1 MSFVYSSCLRRAG
14 EGLSQ
19 FDNRIFHMLP
29 VAAGLVFFDMRNY
42 HYDNG
47 EFNVYI
53 EWNEELNSILN
64 DRLPSGGYFIKAT
77 KKQAEQLEE
86 RTGGIPVYMKLIAHE
101 GRLYPYRTYVI
112 WNGRPFSV
120 EFNGNILIPVDY
132 KKKAETVKIQGSQ
145 NGSKGSRTDVS
156 GSQRSLFGTSQRDIL
171 FGSQGGFFGTS
182 QYGFFFGSQRE
193 FLTGSNKGF
202 FLGSQTGF
210 VVGSSRGYLTG
221 SNREF
226 WTSSNR
232 PWMYEWEYQNGS
244 QRSLFGTSQRG
255 IFFGSQSR
263 LFSTSQRG
271 NFFGS
276 QGRFFGTSQQGFLF
290 GSRNIFSYGSNRGY
304 LTGSNREFWTSS
316 NRPWM
321 YEWEYENGSQ
331 RGFLAGS
338 NRSLLTGSNRN
349 YLAGSRYTST
359 FYQAT
364 DGGADDYDIPHW
376 YYMPP
381 EWQLINRSKRPCSR
395 KGGNSTFG
403 YGLDLI

>member
-1 MSFVYSSCLRRAG
+1 MSFVYSLFLQRTG
-14 EGLSQ
+14 EELSQ
-19 FDNRIFHMLP
+19 FDNRISNMLP

-42 HYDNG
+42 RNDNG

-77 KKQAEQLEE
+77 GKQARQLEE
-86 RTGGIPVYMKLIAHE
+86 KTGGIPVYMKLIAHE
-101 GRLYPYRTYVI
+101 GRLYPYRTYVM

-132 KKKAETVKIQGSQ
+132 KKKAENVRIQGSQ
-145 NGSKGSRTDVS
+145 NGGKGKRTDVS
-156 GSQRSLFGTSQRDIL
+156 GSQMSSQRSLFGTSQSGL
-171 FGSQGGFFGTS
+171 
-182 QYGFFFGSQRE
+182 
-193 FLTGSNKGF
+193 
-202 FLGSQTGF
+202 
-210 VVGSSRGYLTG
+210 LTG

-232 PWMYEWEYQNGS
+232 PWTYEWEYENGSQRSLFGGS
-244 QRSLFGTSQRG
+244 QRSLFGTSQNG
-255 IFFGSQSR
+255 FFFGSQR
-263 LFSTSQRG
+263 E
-271 NFFGS
+271 
-276 QGRFFGTSQQGFLF
+276 FLT
-290 GSRNIFSYGSNRGY
+290 GSNRGY

-316 NRPWM
+316 NRPWS

-331 RGFLAGS
+331 RGS
-338 NRSLLTGSNRN
+338 LTGSNRG
-349 YLAGSRYTST
+349 YLTGSRYTPT

-364 DGGADDYDIPHW
+364 DGGAGDYDIPHW

>member
-156 GSQRSLFGTSQRDIL
+156 GSQMSSQRSLFGTSQSKILAGSQHGTFVGSEREFWTSSNRPWMYEWEYENGSQRSLFGTSQRGIFFGSQSRLFSTSQRDIL

-232 PWMYEWEYQNGS
+232 PWMYEWEY
-244 QRSLFGTSQRG
+244 
-255 IFFGSQSR
+255 
-263 LFSTSQRG
+263 
-271 NFFGS
+271 
-276 QGRFFGTSQQGFLF
+276 
-290 GSRNIFSYGSNRGY
+290 
-304 LTGSNREFWTSS
+304 
-316 NRPWM
+316 
-321 YEWEYENGSQ
+321 ENGSQ

-338 NRSLLTGSNRN
+338 NRSFLTGSNRN

-381 EWQLINRSKRPCSR
+381 EWQLINRSKRPCSKKRR
-395 KGGNSTFG
+395 KQHIWLWAGFNIERKHP
-403 YGLDLI
+403 LAEINI

>member
-1 MSFVYSSCLRRAG
+1 MSFVYSLFLKRAG
-14 EGLSQ
+14 EELSQ
-19 FDNRIFHMLP
+19 FDNRISNMLP

-42 HYDNG
+42 RNDNG

-77 KKQAEQLEE
+77 GKQARQLEE
-86 RTGGIPVYMKLIAHE
+86 KTGGIPVYMKLIAHE
-101 GRLYPYRTYVI
+101 GRLYPYRTYVM

-132 KKKAETVKIQGSQ
+132 KKKAENVRIQGSQ
-145 NGSKGSRTDVS
+145 NGGKGNRTDVS
-156 GSQRSLFGTSQRDIL
+156 GSQMSSQR
-171 FGSQGGFFGTS
+171 G
-182 QYGFFFGSQRE
+182 
-193 FLTGSNKGF
+193 
-202 FLGSQTGF
+202 
-210 VVGSSRGYLTG
+210 V
-221 SNREF
+221 
-226 WTSSNR
+226 
-232 PWMYEWEYQNGS
+232 
-244 QRSLFGTSQRG
+244 FGTSQRG
-255 IFFGSQSR
+255 IFFGSQR
-263 LFSTSQRG
+263 
-271 NFFGS
+271 
-276 QGRFFGTSQQGFLF
+276 GFLTDSYRGF
-290 GSRNIFSYGSNRGY
+290 FFESQNGFSFGSNRGY

-338 NRSLLTGSNRN
+338 
-349 YLAGSRYTST
+349 RYTPT

>member
-1 MSFVYSSCLRRAG
+1 MSFVYSLFLKRAG
-14 EGLSQ
+14 EELSQ
-19 FDNRIFHMLP
+19 FDNRISNMLP

-42 HYDNG
+42 RNDNG

-77 KKQAEQLEE
+77 RKQARQLEE
-86 RTGGIPVYMKLIAHE
+86 KTGGIPVYMKLIAHE
-101 GRLYPYRTYVI
+101 GRLYPYRTYVM

-132 KKKAETVKIQGSQ
+132 KKKAENVRIQGSQ
-145 NGSKGSRTDVS
+145 NGGKGNRTDVS
-156 GSQRSLFGTSQRDIL
+156 GSQMSSQRGVFGTSQRGI
-171 FGSQGGFFGTS
+171 
-182 QYGFFFGSQRE
+182 FFGSQRG
-193 FLTGSNKGF
+193 FLTGSNRGF
-202 FLGSQTGF
+202 FFESQNGFSFGSN
-210 VVGSSRGYLTG
+210 RGYLTG

-232 PWMYEWEYQNGS
+232 PWMYESEYENGS
-244 QRSLFGTSQRG
+244 QRS
-255 IFFGSQSR
+255 

-276 QGRFFGTSQQGFLF
+276 QGRFWGTSQQGFLF
-290 GSRNIFSYGSNRGY
+290 GSQREFLTGSNRGFFFGSRNGFFYGSNRGY

-338 NRSLLTGSNRN
+338 
-349 YLAGSRYTST
+349 RYTPT
-359 FYQAT
+359 FYQVT

>member
-1 MSFVYSSCLRRAG
+1 MSFVYSLFLKRAG
-14 EGLSQ
+14 EELSQ
-19 FDNRIFHMLP
+19 FDNRISNMLP

-42 HYDNG
+42 RNDNG

-77 KKQAEQLEE
+77 GKQARQLEE
-86 RTGGIPVYMKLIAHE
+86 KTGGIPVYMKLIAHE
-101 GRLYPYRTYVI
+101 GRLYPYRTYVM

-132 KKKAETVKIQGSQ
+132 KKKAENVRIQGSQ
-145 NGSKGSRTDVS
+145 NGSKGKRTDVFGS
-156 GSQRSLFGTSQRDIL
+156 QISSQRSLFGTSQNKLLAVSQQGAFVGSEREFLTGSNREFWMSSNRPWTYEWEYENGSQRSLFGGSQRSLFGTSQN
-171 FGSQGGFFGTS
+171 
-182 QYGFFFGSQRE
+182 GFFFGSQRE
-193 FLTGSNKGF
+193 FLT
-202 FLGSQTGF
+202 
-210 VVGSSRGYLTG
+210 
-221 SNREF
+221 
-226 WTSSNR
+226 
-232 PWMYEWEYQNGS
+232 
-244 QRSLFGTSQRG
+244 
-255 IFFGSQSR
+255 
-263 LFSTSQRG
+263 
-271 NFFGS
+271 
-276 QGRFFGTSQQGFLF
+276 
-290 GSRNIFSYGSNRGY
+290 GSNRGY

-331 RGFLAGS
+331 RSLFGGS
-338 NRSLLTGSNRN
+338 QRSLFSTSQRGNFFGSQSSLFGTSQQSFLFGSQRGSLTGSNRG
-349 YLAGSRYTST
+349 YLTGSRYTPT

>member
-1 MSFVYSSCLRRAG
+1 MSFVYSLFLKRVG
-14 EGLSQ
+14 EELSQ
-19 FDNRIFHMLP
+19 FDNRISNMLP

-42 HYDNG
+42 CNDNG

-53 EWNEELNSILN
+53 EWNEELNSVLN

-77 KKQAEQLEE
+77 GKQARQLEE
-86 RTGGIPVYMKLIAHE
+86 KTGGIPVYMKLIAHE
-101 GRLYPYRTYVI
+101 GRLYPYRTYVM

-132 KKKAETVKIQGSQ
+132 KKKAENVRIQGSQ
-145 NGSKGSRTDVS
+145 NGGKGKCTDVS
-156 GSQRSLFGTSQRDIL
+156 GSQMSSSQRSLFGTSQSGL
-171 FGSQGGFFGTS
+171 
-182 QYGFFFGSQRE
+182 
-193 FLTGSNKGF
+193 
-202 FLGSQTGF
+202 
-210 VVGSSRGYLTG
+210 LTG

-232 PWMYEWEYQNGS
+232 PWTYEWEYENGSQRSLFGGS
-244 QRSLFGTSQRG
+244 QRSLFGTSQNG
-255 IFFGSQSR
+255 FFFGSQR
-263 LFSTSQRG
+263 E
-271 NFFGS
+271 
-276 QGRFFGTSQQGFLF
+276 FLT
-290 GSRNIFSYGSNRGY
+290 GSNRGY

-331 RGFLAGS
+331 RSLFGGS
-338 NRSLLTGSNRN
+338 QRSLFGTSQQSFLFGSQRGFLTGSNRSFFFGSQN
-349 YLAGSRYTST
+349 GFSFGSNRGYLTGSNREFWTSSNRPWMHEWEYENGSRYTPT

>member
-1 MSFVYSSCLRRAG
+1 MSFVYSLFLKRAG
-14 EGLSQ
+14 EELSQ
-19 FDNRIFHMLP
+19 FDNRISNMLP

-42 HYDNG
+42 RNDNG

-77 KKQAEQLEE
+77 RKQARQLEE
-86 RTGGIPVYMKLIAHE
+86 KTGGIPVYMKLIAHE
-101 GRLYPYRTYVI
+101 GRLYPYRTYVM

-132 KKKAETVKIQGSQ
+132 KKKAENVRIRGSQ
-145 NGSKGSRTDVS
+145 NGGKGNRTDVS
-156 GSQRSLFGTSQRDIL
+156 GSQISSQRGVFGTSQRGI
-171 FGSQGGFFGTS
+171 
-182 QYGFFFGSQRE
+182 FFGSQRG
-193 FLTGSNKGF
+193 FLTGSNRGF
-202 FLGSQTGF
+202 FFESQNGFSFGSN
-210 VVGSSRGYLTG
+210 RGYLMG

-232 PWMYEWEYQNGS
+232 PWMYESEYENGS
-244 QRSLFGTSQRG
+244 QRSLFGGSQR
-255 IFFGSQSR
+255 S

-276 QGRFFGTSQQGFLF
+276 QGRFWGTSQQGFLF
-290 GSRNIFSYGSNRGY
+290 GSQREFLTGSNRGFFFGSRNSFSYGSNRGY
-304 LTGSNREFWTSS
+304 LTGSNRSF
-316 NRPWM
+316 
-321 YEWEYENGSQ
+321 
-331 RGFLAGS
+331 
-338 NRSLLTGSNRN
+338 LTGSNRN
-349 YLAGSRYTST
+349 YLAGSRYTPT

>member
-1 MSFVYSSCLRRAG
+1 MNFVYSLFLQRTG
-14 EGLSQ
+14 EELSQ
-19 FDNRIFHMLP
+19 FDNRISNMLP

-42 HYDNG
+42 RNDNG

-77 KKQAEQLEE
+77 RKQARQLEE
-86 RTGGIPVYMKLIAHE
+86 KTGGIPVYMKLIAHE
-101 GRLYPYRTYVI
+101 GRLYPYRTYVM
-112 WNGRPFSV
+112 WNGRPVSV
-120 EFNGNILIPVDY
+120 EFNRNILIPVDY
-132 KKKAETVKIQGSQ
+132 KKKVENVRIQGSQ
-145 NGSKGSRTDVS
+145 NGGKGNRTDVS
-156 GSQRSLFGTSQRDIL
+156 GSQMSSQRSLFGTSQSKIL
-171 FGSQGGFFGTS
+171 AGSQHGT
-182 QYGFFFGSQRE
+182 F
-193 FLTGSNKGF
+193 
-202 FLGSQTGF
+202 
-210 VVGSSRGYLTG
+210 VGSE
-221 SNREF
+221 REF

-232 PWMYEWEYQNGS
+232 PWMYEWEYENGS
-244 QRSLFGTSQRG
+244 QRSLFGGSQR
-255 IFFGSQSR
+255 S

-290 GSRNIFSYGSNRGY
+290 GSRRGFLTGSNRGFFFGSRNSFSYSSNRGY
-304 LTGSNREFWTSS
+304 LTGSNRSF
-316 NRPWM
+316 
-321 YEWEYENGSQ
+321 
-331 RGFLAGS
+331 
-338 NRSLLTGSNRN
+338 LTGSNRN
-349 YLAGSRYTST
+349 YLAGSRYTPT

>member
-1 MSFVYSSCLRRAG
+1 MSFVYSLFLQRTG
-14 EGLSQ
+14 EELSQ
-19 FDNRIFHMLP
+19 FDNRISNMLP

-42 HYDNG
+42 RNDNG

-77 KKQAEQLEE
+77 RKQARQLEE
-86 RTGGIPVYMKLIAHE
+86 KTGGIPVYMKLIAHE
-101 GRLYPYRTYVI
+101 GRLYPYRTYVM

-132 KKKAETVKIQGSQ
+132 KKKAENVRIQGSQ
-145 NGSKGSRTDVS
+145 NGGKGNCTDVS
-156 GSQRSLFGTSQRDIL
+156 GSQMSSQRGVFGTSQRGI
-171 FGSQGGFFGTS
+171 
-182 QYGFFFGSQRE
+182 FFGSQRG
-193 FLTGSNKGF
+193 FLTGSNRGF
-202 FLGSQTGF
+202 FFESQNGFSFGSN
-210 VVGSSRGYLTG
+210 RGYLTG

-232 PWMYEWEYQNGS
+232 PWMYEWEYENGS
-244 QRSLFGTSQRG
+244 QRSLFGGSQR
-255 IFFGSQSR
+255 S

-276 QGRFFGTSQQGFLF
+276 QGRFWGTSQQGFLF
-290 GSRNIFSYGSNRGY
+290 GSQREFLTGSNRGFFFGSRNGFSYGSNRGY

-338 NRSLLTGSNRN
+338 NRSFLTGSNRN
-349 YLAGSRYTST
+349 YLAGSRYTPT

-381 EWQLINRSKRPCSR
+381 EGQLINRSKRPCSR
-395 KGGNSTFG
+395 KGGNSTYG

>member
-1 MSFVYSSCLRRAG
+1 MSFVYSLFLKRAG
-14 EGLSQ
+14 EELSQ
-19 FDNRIFHMLP
+19 FDNRISNMLP
-29 VAAGLVFFDMRNY
+29 VAVGLVFFDMRNY
-42 HYDNG
+42 RNDNG

-77 KKQAEQLEE
+77 GKQARQLEE
-86 RTGGIPVYMKLIAHE
+86 KTGGIPVYMKLIAHE
-101 GRLYPYRTYVI
+101 GRLYPYRTYVM

-132 KKKAETVKIQGSQ
+132 KKKAENVRIQGSQ
-145 NGSKGSRTDVS
+145 NGGKGNRMDVS
-156 GSQRSLFGTSQRDIL
+156 GSQMSSQRSLFGTSQNKL
-171 FGSQGGFFGTS
+171 LAGSQQGAFV
-182 QYGFFFGSQRE
+182 GSERE
-193 FLTGSNKGF
+193 F
-202 FLGSQTGF
+202 
-210 VVGSSRGYLTG
+210 LTG

-232 PWMYEWEYQNGS
+232 PWTYEWEYENGSQRSLFGGS
-244 QRSLFGTSQRG
+244 QRSLFGTSQNG
-255 IFFGSQSR
+255 FFFGSQR
-263 LFSTSQRG
+263 E
-271 NFFGS
+271 
-276 QGRFFGTSQQGFLF
+276 FLT
-290 GSRNIFSYGSNRGY
+290 GSNRGY

-316 NRPWM
+316 NRPWS
-321 YEWEYENGSQ
+321 YEWEYENGSQRSLFGGSQRSLFGTSQQSFLFGSQ

-338 NRSLLTGSNRN
+338 NRSFLTGSNRN
-349 YLAGSRYTST
+349 YLAGSRYTPT

>member
-1 MSFVYSSCLRRAG
+1 MSFVYSLFLQRAG
-14 EGLSQ
+14 EELSQ
-19 FDNRIFHMLP
+19 FDNRISNMLP

-42 HYDNG
+42 RNDNG

-77 KKQAEQLEE
+77 GKQARQLEE
-86 RTGGIPVYMKLIAHE
+86 KTGGIPVYMKLIAHE
-101 GRLYPYRTYVI
+101 GRLYPYRTYVM

-132 KKKAETVKIQGSQ
+132 KKKAENVRIQGSQ
-145 NGSKGSRTDVS
+145 NGSKGNRADVS
-156 GSQRSLFGTSQRDIL
+156 GSQHGAFV
-171 FGSQGGFFGTS
+171 GSE
-182 QYGFFFGSQRE
+182 RE
-193 FLTGSNKGF
+193 F
-202 FLGSQTGF
+202 
-210 VVGSSRGYLTG
+210 LTG

-232 PWMYEWEYQNGS
+232 PWSYEWEYENGS
-244 QRSLFGTSQRG
+244 QRSLFGGSQRSLFSTSQRG
-255 IFFGSQSR
+255 IFFGSQGG
-263 LFSTSQRG
+263 FSGTSQNGFFLGSQRG
-271 NFFGS
+271 F
-276 QGRFFGTSQQGFLF
+276 
-290 GSRNIFSYGSNRGY
+290 

-331 RGFLAGS
+331 RSLFSTSQRGIFFGSQSRLFGTSQQSFLFGSQRGFLAGS
-338 NRSLLTGSNRN
+338 NRSFLTGSNRN
-349 YLAGSRYTST
+349 YLAGSQYTPT
-359 FYQAT
+359 FYQTT
-364 DGGADDYDIPHW
+364 DGGVDDYDIPHW

>member
-1 MSFVYSSCLRRAG
+1 MSFVYSLFLKRAG
-14 EGLSQ
+14 EELSQ
-19 FDNRIFHMLP
+19 FDNRISNMLP

-42 HYDNG
+42 RNDNG

-77 KKQAEQLEE
+77 RKQARQLEE
-86 RTGGIPVYMKLIAHE
+86 KTGGIPVYMKLIAHE
-101 GRLYPYRTYVI
+101 GRLYPYRTYVM

-132 KKKAETVKIQGSQ
+132 KKKAENVRIQGSQ
-145 NGSKGSRTDVS
+145 NGGKGKRMDVS
-156 GSQRSLFGTSQRDIL
+156 GSQISSQR
-171 FGSQGGFFGTS
+171 G
-182 QYGFFFGSQRE
+182 
-193 FLTGSNKGF
+193 
-202 FLGSQTGF
+202 
-210 VVGSSRGYLTG
+210 V
-221 SNREF
+221 
-226 WTSSNR
+226 
-232 PWMYEWEYQNGS
+232 
-244 QRSLFGTSQRG
+244 FGTSQRG
-255 IFFGSQSR
+255 IFFGSQR
-263 LFSTSQRG
+263 
-271 NFFGS
+271 
-276 QGRFFGTSQQGFLF
+276 GFLT
-290 GSRNIFSYGSNRGY
+290 GSNRGFFFESQNGFSFGSNRGY

-338 NRSLLTGSNRN
+338 
-349 YLAGSRYTST
+349 RYTPT

>member
-1 MSFVYSSCLRRAG
+1 MSFVYSLFLKRAG
-14 EGLSQ
+14 EELSQ
-19 FDNRIFHMLP
+19 FDNRISNMLP

-42 HYDNG
+42 RNDNG

-77 KKQAEQLEE
+77 GKQARQLEE
-86 RTGGIPVYMKLIAHE
+86 KTGGIPVYMKLIAHE
-101 GRLYPYRTYVI
+101 GRLYPYRTYVM

-145 NGSKGSRTDVS
+145 NGSKGNRMDVS
-156 GSQRSLFGTSQRDIL
+156 GSQMSSSQRSLFGTSQSGL
-171 FGSQGGFFGTS
+171 
-182 QYGFFFGSQRE
+182 
-193 FLTGSNKGF
+193 
-202 FLGSQTGF
+202 
-210 VVGSSRGYLTG
+210 LTG

-232 PWMYEWEYQNGS
+232 PWTYEWEYENGSQRSLFGGS
-244 QRSLFGTSQRG
+244 QRSLFGTSQNG
-255 IFFGSQSR
+255 FFFGSQR
-263 LFSTSQRG
+263 E
-271 NFFGS
+271 
-276 QGRFFGTSQQGFLF
+276 FLT
-290 GSRNIFSYGSNRGY
+290 GSNRGY

-316 NRPWM
+316 NRPWT

-331 RGFLAGS
+331 RSLFGGS
-338 NRSLLTGSNRN
+338 QRSLFSTSQRGNFFGSQSRLFGTSQQSFLFGSQRGFLTGSNRSFFFGSQN
-349 YLAGSRYTST
+349 GFSFGSNRGYLTGSRYTPT

>member
-1 MSFVYSSCLRRAG
+1 MSFVYSLFLQRTG
-14 EGLSQ
+14 EELSQ
-19 FDNRIFHMLP
+19 FDNRISNMLP

-42 HYDNG
+42 RNDNG

-77 KKQAEQLEE
+77 GKQARQLEE
-86 RTGGIPVYMKLIAHE
+86 KTGGIPVYMKLIAHE
-101 GRLYPYRTYVI
+101 GRLYPYRTYVM

-120 EFNGNILIPVDY
+120 EFNGNILILVDY
-132 KKKAETVKIQGSQ
+132 KKKAENVRIQGSQ
-145 NGSKGSRTDVS
+145 NGGKGNGTDVS
-156 GSQRSLFGTSQRDIL
+156 GSQMSSQRSLFGTSQSKIL
-171 FGSQGGFFGTS
+171 AGSQHGT
-182 QYGFFFGSQRE
+182 F
-193 FLTGSNKGF
+193 
-202 FLGSQTGF
+202 
-210 VVGSSRGYLTG
+210 VGSE
-221 SNREF
+221 REF

-232 PWMYEWEYQNGS
+232 PWMYEWEYENGS

-263 LFSTSQRG
+263 FFSTSQRG

-276 QGRFFGTSQQGFLF
+276 QGRFSGTSQQGFLF
-290 GSRNIFSYGSNRGY
+290 GSRRGFLTGSNRGFFFGSRNGFFYGSNRGY

-338 NRSLLTGSNRN
+338 NRSFLTGSNRN
-349 YLAGSRYTST
+349 YLAGSRYTPT

-381 EWQLINRSKRPCSR
+381 EWQLINRSKRPYSR

>member
-1 MSFVYSSCLRRAG
+1 MSFVYSLFLQRTG
-14 EGLSQ
+14 EELSQ
-19 FDNRIFHMLP
+19 FDNRISNMLP

-42 HYDNG
+42 RNDNG

-77 KKQAEQLEE
+77 GKQARQLEE
-86 RTGGIPVYMKLIAHE
+86 KTGGIPVYMKLIAHE
-101 GRLYPYRTYVI
+101 GRLYPYRTYVM

-132 KKKAETVKIQGSQ
+132 KKKAENVRIQGSQ
-145 NGSKGSRTDVS
+145 NGGKGNRTDVS
-156 GSQRSLFGTSQRDIL
+156 GSQMSSQRGVFGTSQRGI
-171 FGSQGGFFGTS
+171 
-182 QYGFFFGSQRE
+182 FFGSQ
-193 FLTGSNKGF
+193 
-202 FLGSQTGF
+202 
-210 VVGSSRGYLTG
+210 RGYLTG

-232 PWMYEWEYQNGS
+232 PWRYESEYENGS
-244 QRSLFGTSQRG
+244 QRSLFGGSQR
-255 IFFGSQSR
+255 S
-263 LFSTSQRG
+263 LFSTSQRR

-276 QGRFFGTSQQGFLF
+276 QGRFWGTSQQGFLF
-290 GSRNIFSYGSNRGY
+290 GSQREFLTGSNRGFFFGSRNGFSYGSNRGY

-331 RGFLAGS
+331 RGFLAVS
-338 NRSLLTGSNRN
+338 NRSFLTGSNRN
-349 YLAGSRYTST
+349 YLTGSRYTPT

>member
-1 MSFVYSSCLRRAG
+1 MSFVYSLFLQRTG
-14 EGLSQ
+14 EELLQ
-19 FDNRIFHMLP
+19 FDNRISNMLP

-42 HYDNG
+42 CNDNG

-77 KKQAEQLEE
+77 GKQARQLEE
-86 RTGGIPVYMKLIAHE
+86 KTGGIPVYMKLIAHE
-101 GRLYPYRTYVI
+101 GRLYPYRTYVM

-132 KKKAETVKIQGSQ
+132 KKKAENVRIQGSQ
-145 NGSKGSRTDVS
+145 NGGKGKRTDVS
-156 GSQRSLFGTSQRDIL
+156 GSQISSQRSLFGTSQSKIL
-171 FGSQGGFFGTS
+171 AGSQHGT
-182 QYGFFFGSQRE
+182 F
-193 FLTGSNKGF
+193 
-202 FLGSQTGF
+202 
-210 VVGSSRGYLTG
+210 VGSE
-221 SNREF
+221 REF

-232 PWMYEWEYQNGS
+232 PWMYESEYENGS
-244 QRSLFGTSQRG
+244 QRSLFGGSQR
-255 IFFGSQSR
+255 S

-276 QGRFFGTSQQGFLF
+276 QSRLFGTSQQSFLF
-290 GSRNIFSYGSNRGY
+290 GSQRGFLTGSNRSFFFGSQNGFSFGSNRGY

-321 YEWEYENGSQ
+321 HEWEYENGS
-331 RGFLAGS
+331 
-338 NRSLLTGSNRN
+338 
-349 YLAGSRYTST
+349 RYTPT
-359 FYQAT
+359 FYQTT
-364 DGGADDYDIPHW
+364 DDGVDDYDIPHW

>member
-1 MSFVYSSCLRRAG
+1 MSFVYSLFLKRAG
-14 EGLSQ
+14 EELSQ
-19 FDNRIFHMLP
+19 FDNRISNMLP

-42 HYDNG
+42 RNDNG

-77 KKQAEQLEE
+77 RKQARQLEE
-86 RTGGIPVYMKLIAHE
+86 KTGGIPVYMKLIAHE
-101 GRLYPYRTYVI
+101 GRLYPYRTYVM

-132 KKKAETVKIQGSQ
+132 KKKAENVRIQGSQ
-145 NGSKGSRTDVS
+145 NGGKGKRMDVS
-156 GSQRSLFGTSQRDIL
+156 GSQISSQR
-171 FGSQGGFFGTS
+171 G
-182 QYGFFFGSQRE
+182 
-193 FLTGSNKGF
+193 
-202 FLGSQTGF
+202 
-210 VVGSSRGYLTG
+210 V
-221 SNREF
+221 
-226 WTSSNR
+226 
-232 PWMYEWEYQNGS
+232 
-244 QRSLFGTSQRG
+244 FGTSQRG
-255 IFFGSQSR
+255 IFFGSQR
-263 LFSTSQRG
+263 
-271 NFFGS
+271 
-276 QGRFFGTSQQGFLF
+276 GFLT
-290 GSRNIFSYGSNRGY
+290 GSNRGFFFESQNGFSFGSNRGY

-338 NRSLLTGSNRN
+338 
-349 YLAGSRYTST
+349 RYTPT
-359 FYQAT
+359 FYQVT

>member
-1 MSFVYSSCLRRAG
+1 MSFVYSLFLKRAG
-14 EGLSQ
+14 EELSQ
-19 FDNRIFHMLP
+19 FDNRISNMLP

-42 HYDNG
+42 RNDNG

-77 KKQAEQLEE
+77 RKQARQLEE
-86 RTGGIPVYMKLIAHE
+86 KTGGIPVYMKLIAHE
-101 GRLYPYRTYVI
+101 GRLYPYRTYVM

-132 KKKAETVKIQGSQ
+132 KKKAENVRIQGSQ
-145 NGSKGSRTDVS
+145 NGGKGNRTDVS
-156 GSQRSLFGTSQRDIL
+156 GSQMSSQR
-171 FGSQGGFFGTS
+171 G
-182 QYGFFFGSQRE
+182 
-193 FLTGSNKGF
+193 
-202 FLGSQTGF
+202 
-210 VVGSSRGYLTG
+210 V
-221 SNREF
+221 
-226 WTSSNR
+226 
-232 PWMYEWEYQNGS
+232 
-244 QRSLFGTSQRG
+244 FGTSQRG
-255 IFFGSQSR
+255 IFFGSQR
-263 LFSTSQRG
+263 
-271 NFFGS
+271 
-276 QGRFFGTSQQGFLF
+276 GFLT
-290 GSRNIFSYGSNRGY
+290 GSNRGFFFESQNGFSFGSNRGY

-331 RGFLAGS
+331 RSLFGGS
-338 NRSLLTGSNRN
+338 QRSLFSTSQRGNFFGSQSRLFGTSQQSFLFGSQRGFLTGSNRSFFFGSQN
-349 YLAGSRYTST
+349 GFSFGSNRGYLTGSNREFWTSNNRPWMHEWEYENGSRYTPT

>member
-1 MSFVYSSCLRRAG
+1 MSFVYSLFLKRAG
-14 EGLSQ
+14 EELSQ
-19 FDNRIFHMLP
+19 FDNRISNMLP

-42 HYDNG
+42 RNDNG

-77 KKQAEQLEE
+77 GKQARQLEE
-86 RTGGIPVYMKLIAHE
+86 KTGGIPVYMKLIAHE
-101 GRLYPYRTYVI
+101 GRLYPYRTYVM

-132 KKKAETVKIQGSQ
+132 KKKAENVRIQGSQ
-145 NGSKGSRTDVS
+145 NGGKGKRMDVS
-156 GSQRSLFGTSQRDIL
+156 GSQISSQRGVFGTSQRGI
-171 FGSQGGFFGTS
+171 
-182 QYGFFFGSQRE
+182 FFGSQRG
-193 FLTGSNKGF
+193 FLTGSNRGF
-202 FLGSQTGF
+202 FFESQNGFSFGSN
-210 VVGSSRGYLTG
+210 RGYLTG

-232 PWMYEWEYQNGS
+232 PWMYEWEYENGS
-244 QRSLFGTSQRG
+244 QRSLFGGSQR
-255 IFFGSQSR
+255 S

-276 QGRFFGTSQQGFLF
+276 QSRLFGTSQQSFLF
-290 GSRNIFSYGSNRGY
+290 GSQRGFLTGSNRSFFFGSQNGFSFGSNRGY

-338 NRSLLTGSNRN
+338 NRSFLTGSNRN
-349 YLAGSRYTST
+349 YLAGSRYTPT

>member
-1 MSFVYSSCLRRAG
+1 MSFVYSLFLKRAG
-14 EGLSQ
+14 EELSQ
-19 FDNRIFHMLP
+19 FDNRISNMLP

-42 HYDNG
+42 SNDNG

-77 KKQAEQLEE
+77 GKQARQLEE
-86 RTGGIPVYMKLIAHE
+86 KTGGIPVYMKLIAHE
-101 GRLYPYRTYVI
+101 GRLYPYRTYVM

-132 KKKAETVKIQGSQ
+132 KKKAENVRIQGSQ
-145 NGSKGSRTDVS
+145 NGGKGNRTDVS
-156 GSQRSLFGTSQRDIL
+156 GSQMSSQRGVFGTSQRGI
-171 FGSQGGFFGTS
+171 
-182 QYGFFFGSQRE
+182 FFGSQRG
-193 FLTGSNKGF
+193 FLTDSNRGFFFESQNGFSFGSN
-202 FLGSQTGF
+202 
-210 VVGSSRGYLTG
+210 RGYLTG

-232 PWMYEWEYQNGS
+232 PWMYEWEYENGS
-244 QRSLFGTSQRG
+244 QRSLFGGSQR
-255 IFFGSQSR
+255 S

-276 QGRFFGTSQQGFLF
+276 QGRFWGTSQQGFLF
-290 GSRNIFSYGSNRGY
+290 GSQREFLTGSNRGFFFGSRNGFFYGSNRGY

-338 NRSLLTGSNRN
+338 
-349 YLAGSRYTST
+349 RYTPT

>member
-1 MSFVYSSCLRRAG
+1 MSFVYSLFLKRAG
-14 EGLSQ
+14 EELSQ
-19 FDNRIFHMLP
+19 FDNRISNMLP

-42 HYDNG
+42 RNDNG

-77 KKQAEQLEE
+77 RKQARQLEE
-86 RTGGIPVYMKLIAHE
+86 KTGGIPVYMKLIAHE
-101 GRLYPYRTYVI
+101 GRLYPYRTYVM

-132 KKKAETVKIQGSQ
+132 KKKAENVRIQGSQ
-145 NGSKGSRTDVS
+145 NGGKGNRMDVS
-156 GSQRSLFGTSQRDIL
+156 GSQMSSQRSLFGTSQNKL
-171 FGSQGGFFGTS
+171 LAGSQQGAFV
-182 QYGFFFGSQRE
+182 GSERE
-193 FLTGSNKGF
+193 F
-202 FLGSQTGF
+202 
-210 VVGSSRGYLTG
+210 LTG

-232 PWMYEWEYQNGS
+232 PWTYEWEYENGS
-244 QRSLFGTSQRG
+244 QRSLFGGSQR
-255 IFFGSQSR
+255 S

-290 GSRNIFSYGSNRGY
+290 GSRNSFSYGSNRGY

-316 NRPWM
+316 NRPWS
-321 YEWEYENGSQ
+321 YEWEYENGSQRSLFGGSQRSLFGTSQQSFLFGSQ

-338 NRSLLTGSNRN
+338 NRSFLTGSNRN
-349 YLAGSRYTST
+349 YLAGSRYTPT

-364 DGGADDYDIPHW
+364 DGGADDYNIPHW

>member
-1 MSFVYSSCLRRAG
+1 MSFVYSLFLQRTG
-14 EGLSQ
+14 EELSQ
-19 FDNRIFHMLP
+19 FDNRISNMLP

-42 HYDNG
+42 RNDNG

-77 KKQAEQLEE
+77 RKQARQLEE
-86 RTGGIPVYMKLIAHE
+86 KTGGIPVYMKVIAHE
-101 GRLYPYRTYVI
+101 GRLYPYRTYVM

-132 KKKAETVKIQGSQ
+132 KKKAENVRIQGSQ
-145 NGSKGSRTDVS
+145 NGGKGNRTDVS
-156 GSQRSLFGTSQRDIL
+156 GSQMSSQRSLFGTSQSKISA
-171 FGSQGGFFGTS
+171 GSQHGT
-182 QYGFFFGSQRE
+182 FVGSERE
-193 FLTGSNKGF
+193 F
-202 FLGSQTGF
+202 
-210 VVGSSRGYLTG
+210 LTG

-232 PWMYEWEYQNGS
+232 PWTYEWEYENGSQRSLFGGS
-244 QRSLFGTSQRG
+244 QRSLFGTSQNG
-255 IFFGSQSR
+255 FFFGSQR
-263 LFSTSQRG
+263 E
-271 NFFGS
+271 
-276 QGRFFGTSQQGFLF
+276 FLT
-290 GSRNIFSYGSNRGY
+290 GSNRGY

-316 NRPWM
+316 NRPWS
-321 YEWEYENGSQ
+321 YEWEYENGSQRSLFGGSQRSLFGTSQQSFLFGSQ

-338 NRSLLTGSNRN
+338 NRSFLTGSNRG
-349 YLAGSRYTST
+349 YLTGSRYTPT

>member
-1 MSFVYSSCLRRAG
+1 MSFVYSLFLKRAG
-14 EGLSQ
+14 EELSQ
-19 FDNRIFHMLP
+19 FDNRISNMLP

-42 HYDNG
+42 RNDNG

-77 KKQAEQLEE
+77 RKQARQLEE
-86 RTGGIPVYMKLIAHE
+86 KTGGIPVYMKLIAHE
-101 GRLYPYRTYVI
+101 GRLYPYRTYVM

-132 KKKAETVKIQGSQ
+132 KKKAENVRIQGSQ
-145 NGSKGSRTDVS
+145 NGGKGKRTDVS
-156 GSQRSLFGTSQRDIL
+156 GSQMSSQR
-171 FGSQGGFFGTS
+171 G
-182 QYGFFFGSQRE
+182 
-193 FLTGSNKGF
+193 
-202 FLGSQTGF
+202 
-210 VVGSSRGYLTG
+210 V
-221 SNREF
+221 
-226 WTSSNR
+226 
-232 PWMYEWEYQNGS
+232 
-244 QRSLFGTSQRG
+244 FGTSQRG
-255 IFFGSQSR
+255 IFF
-263 LFSTSQRG
+263 
-271 NFFGS
+271 
-276 QGRFFGTSQQGFLF
+276 
-290 GSRNIFSYGSNRGY
+290 GSNRGY

-321 YEWEYENGSQ
+321 YEWEYGNGSQ

-338 NRSLLTGSNRN
+338 NRSFLTGSNRN
-349 YLAGSRYTST
+349 YLTGSRYTPT

>member
-1 MSFVYSSCLRRAG
+1 MSFVYSLFLKRAG
-14 EGLSQ
+14 EELSQ
-19 FDNRIFHMLP
+19 FDNRISNMLP

-42 HYDNG
+42 RNDNG

-77 KKQAEQLEE
+77 RKQARQLEE
-86 RTGGIPVYMKLIAHE
+86 KTGGIPVYMKLIAHE
-101 GRLYPYRTYVI
+101 GRLYPYRTYVM

-132 KKKAETVKIQGSQ
+132 KKKAENVRIQGSQ
-145 NGSKGSRTDVS
+145 NGGKGNRTDVS
-156 GSQRSLFGTSQRDIL
+156 GSQMSSQRSLFGTSQSKIL
-171 FGSQGGFFGTS
+171 AGSQQGAFV
-182 QYGFFFGSQRE
+182 GSERE
-193 FLTGSNKGF
+193 F
-202 FLGSQTGF
+202 
-210 VVGSSRGYLTG
+210 LTG

-232 PWMYEWEYQNGS
+232 PWTYEWEYENGS
-244 QRSLFGTSQRG
+244 QRSLFGGSQR
-255 IFFGSQSR
+255 S

-290 GSRNIFSYGSNRGY
+290 GSRNSFSYGSNRGY

-316 NRPWM
+316 NRPWS
-321 YEWEYENGSQ
+321 YEWEYENGSQRSLFGGSQRSLFGTSQQSFLFGSQ

-338 NRSLLTGSNRN
+338 NRSFLTGSNRN
-349 YLAGSRYTST
+349 YLAGSRYTPT

>member
-1 MSFVYSSCLRRAG
+1 MSFVYSLFLKRAG
-14 EGLSQ
+14 EELSQ
-19 FDNRIFHMLP
+19 FDNRISNMLP

-42 HYDNG
+42 RNDNG

-77 KKQAEQLEE
+77 GKQARQLEE
-86 RTGGIPVYMKLIAHE
+86 KTGGIPVYMKLIAHE
-101 GRLYPYRTYVI
+101 GRLYPYRTYVM

-132 KKKAETVKIQGSQ
+132 KKKAENVRIQGSQ
-145 NGSKGSRTDVS
+145 NGGKGNRMDVS
-156 GSQRSLFGTSQRDIL
+156 GSQMSSQRSLFGTSQNKL
-171 FGSQGGFFGTS
+171 LAGSQQGAFV
-182 QYGFFFGSQRE
+182 GSERE
-193 FLTGSNKGF
+193 F
-202 FLGSQTGF
+202 
-210 VVGSSRGYLTG
+210 LTG

-232 PWMYEWEYQNGS
+232 PWTYEWEYENGSQRSLFGGS
-244 QRSLFGTSQRG
+244 QRSLFGTSQNG
-255 IFFGSQSR
+255 FFFGSQR
-263 LFSTSQRG
+263 E
-271 NFFGS
+271 
-276 QGRFFGTSQQGFLF
+276 FLT
-290 GSRNIFSYGSNRGY
+290 GSNRGY

-316 NRPWM
+316 NRPWS
-321 YEWEYENGSQ
+321 YEWEYENGSQRSLFGGSQRSLFGTSQQSFLFGSQ

-338 NRSLLTGSNRN
+338 NRSFLTGSNQN
-349 YLAGSRYTST
+349 YLAGSRYTPT

>member
-1 MSFVYSSCLRRAG
+1 MSFVYSLFLKRAG
-14 EGLSQ
+14 EELSQ
-19 FDNRIFHMLP
+19 FDNRISNMLP

-42 HYDNG
+42 RNDNG

-77 KKQAEQLEE
+77 RKQARQLEE
-86 RTGGIPVYMKLIAHE
+86 KTGGIPVYMKLIAHE
-101 GRLYPYRTYVI
+101 GRLYPYRTYVM

-132 KKKAETVKIQGSQ
+132 KKKAENVRIQGSQ
-145 NGSKGSRTDVS
+145 NGGKGNRTDVS
-156 GSQRSLFGTSQRDIL
+156 GSQMSSQR
-171 FGSQGGFFGTS
+171 G
-182 QYGFFFGSQRE
+182 
-193 FLTGSNKGF
+193 
-202 FLGSQTGF
+202 
-210 VVGSSRGYLTG
+210 V
-221 SNREF
+221 
-226 WTSSNR
+226 
-232 PWMYEWEYQNGS
+232 
-244 QRSLFGTSQRG
+244 FGTSQRG
-255 IFFGSQSR
+255 FLTGSNRGFFFESQNG
-263 LFSTSQRG
+263 FS
-271 NFFGS
+271 F
-276 QGRFFGTSQQGFLF
+276 
-290 GSRNIFSYGSNRGY
+290 GSNRGY

-331 RGFLAGS
+331 RSLFGGS
-338 NRSLLTGSNRN
+338 QRSLFSTSQRGNFFGSQSRLFGTSQQSFLFGSQRGFLTGSNRSFFFGSN
-349 YLAGSRYTST
+349 RGYLTGSNRPWMYEWEYENGSQRGFLAGSRYTPT

>member
-1 MSFVYSSCLRRAG
+1 MSFVYSLFLKRAG
-14 EGLSQ
+14 EELSQ
-19 FDNRIFHMLP
+19 FDNRISNMLP

-42 HYDNG
+42 RNDNG

-77 KKQAEQLEE
+77 RKQARQLEE
-86 RTGGIPVYMKLIAHE
+86 KTGGIPVYMKLIAHE
-101 GRLYPYRTYVI
+101 GRLYPYRTYVM

-132 KKKAETVKIQGSQ
+132 KKKAENVRIQGSQ
-145 NGSKGSRTDVS
+145 NGGKGNRMDVS
-156 GSQRSLFGTSQRDIL
+156 GSQMSSQRSLFGTSQNKL
-171 FGSQGGFFGTS
+171 LAGSQQGAFV
-182 QYGFFFGSQRE
+182 GSERE
-193 FLTGSNKGF
+193 FL
-202 FLGSQTGF
+202 
-210 VVGSSRGYLTG
+210 
-221 SNREF
+221 
-226 WTSSNR
+226 TSSNR
-232 PWMYEWEYQNGS
+232 PWTYEWEYENGS
-244 QRSLFGTSQRG
+244 QRSLFGGSQR
-255 IFFGSQSR
+255 S

-290 GSRNIFSYGSNRGY
+290 GSRNSFSYGSNRGY

-316 NRPWM
+316 NRPWS
-321 YEWEYENGSQ
+321 YEWEYENGSQRSLFGGSQRSLFGTSQQSFLFGSQ

-338 NRSLLTGSNRN
+338 NRSFLTGSNRN
-349 YLAGSRYTST
+349 YLAGSRYTPT

>member
-1 MSFVYSSCLRRAG
+1 MSFVYSLFLKRAG
-14 EGLSQ
+14 EELSQ
-19 FDNRIFHMLP
+19 FDNRISNMLP

-42 HYDNG
+42 RNDNG

-77 KKQAEQLEE
+77 GKQARQLEE
-86 RTGGIPVYMKLIAHE
+86 KTGGIPVYMKLIAHE
-101 GRLYPYRTYVI
+101 GRLYPYRTYVM

-132 KKKAETVKIQGSQ
+132 KKKAENVRIQGSQ
-145 NGSKGSRTDVS
+145 NGGKGKRTDVS
-156 GSQRSLFGTSQRDIL
+156 GSQMSSQR
-171 FGSQGGFFGTS
+171 G
-182 QYGFFFGSQRE
+182 
-193 FLTGSNKGF
+193 
-202 FLGSQTGF
+202 
-210 VVGSSRGYLTG
+210 V
-221 SNREF
+221 
-226 WTSSNR
+226 
-232 PWMYEWEYQNGS
+232 
-244 QRSLFGTSQRG
+244 FGTSQRG
-255 IFFGSQSR
+255 FLTGSNRGFF
-263 LFSTSQRG
+263 
-271 NFFGS
+271 
-276 QGRFFGTSQQGFLF
+276 F
-290 GSRNIFSYGSNRGY
+290 GSRNGFFYGSNRGY

-331 RGFLAGS
+331 CGFLAD
-338 NRSLLTGSNRN
+338 
-349 YLAGSRYTST
+349 SRYTPT
-359 FYQAT
+359 FYQVT

>member
-1 MSFVYSSCLRRAG
+1 MSFVYSLFLKRAG
-14 EGLSQ
+14 EELSQ
-19 FDNRIFHMLP
+19 FDNRISNMLP

-42 HYDNG
+42 RNDNG

-77 KKQAEQLEE
+77 RKQARQLEE
-86 RTGGIPVYMKLIAHE
+86 KTGGIPVYMKLIAHE
-101 GRLYPYRTYVI
+101 GRLYPYRTYVM

-132 KKKAETVKIQGSQ
+132 KKKAENVRIQGSQ
-145 NGSKGSRTDVS
+145 NGGKGKRTDVS
-156 GSQRSLFGTSQRDIL
+156 GSQMSSQR
-171 FGSQGGFFGTS
+171 G
-182 QYGFFFGSQRE
+182 
-193 FLTGSNKGF
+193 
-202 FLGSQTGF
+202 
-210 VVGSSRGYLTG
+210 V
-221 SNREF
+221 
-226 WTSSNR
+226 
-232 PWMYEWEYQNGS
+232 
-244 QRSLFGTSQRG
+244 FGTSQRG
-255 IFFGSQSR
+255 IFF
-263 LFSTSQRG
+263 
-271 NFFGS
+271 
-276 QGRFFGTSQQGFLF
+276 
-290 GSRNIFSYGSNRGY
+290 GSNRGY

-331 RGFLAGS
+331 RGS
-338 NRSLLTGSNRN
+338 LTGSNRG
-349 YLAGSRYTST
+349 YLTGSRYTPT

-364 DGGADDYDIPHW
+364 DDGVDDYDIPHW

>member
-1 MSFVYSSCLRRAG
+1 MSFVYSLFLKRAG
-14 EGLSQ
+14 EELSQ
-19 FDNRIFHMLP
+19 FDNRISNMLP

-42 HYDNG
+42 RNDNG

-77 KKQAEQLEE
+77 GKQARQLEE
-86 RTGGIPVYMKLIAHE
+86 KTGGIPVYMKLIAHE
-101 GRLYPYRTYVI
+101 GRLYPYRTYVM

-145 NGSKGSRTDVS
+145 NGSKGNRMDVS
-156 GSQRSLFGTSQRDIL
+156 GSQMSSSQRSLFGTSQSGL
-171 FGSQGGFFGTS
+171 
-182 QYGFFFGSQRE
+182 
-193 FLTGSNKGF
+193 
-202 FLGSQTGF
+202 
-210 VVGSSRGYLTG
+210 LTG

-232 PWMYEWEYQNGS
+232 PWMYESEYENGS
-244 QRSLFGTSQRG
+244 QRSLFAGSQR
-255 IFFGSQSR
+255 S

-290 GSRNIFSYGSNRGY
+290 GSRRGFLTGSNRGFFFGSRNSFSYGSNRGY
-304 LTGSNREFWTSS
+304 L
-316 NRPWM
+316 
-321 YEWEYENGSQ
+321 
-331 RGFLAGS
+331 
-338 NRSLLTGSNRN
+338 
-349 YLAGSRYTST
+349 AGSRYTPI

>member
-1 MSFVYSSCLRRAG
+1 MSFVYSLFLKRAG
-14 EGLSQ
+14 EELSQ
-19 FDNRIFHMLP
+19 FDNRISNMLP

-42 HYDNG
+42 RNDNG

-77 KKQAEQLEE
+77 GKQARQLEE
-86 RTGGIPVYMKLIAHE
+86 KTGGIPVYMKLIAHE
-101 GRLYPYRTYVI
+101 GRLYPYRTYVM
-112 WNGRPFSV
+112 WNGSPFSV

-132 KKKAETVKIQGSQ
+132 KKKAENVRIQGSQ
-145 NGSKGSRTDVS
+145 NGGKGNRTDVS
-156 GSQRSLFGTSQRDIL
+156 GSQMSSQRGVFGTSQRGI
-171 FGSQGGFFGTS
+171 
-182 QYGFFFGSQRE
+182 FFGSQRG
-193 FLTGSNKGF
+193 FLTDSNRGFFFESQNGFSFGSN
-202 FLGSQTGF
+202 
-210 VVGSSRGYLTG
+210 RGYLTG

-232 PWMYEWEYQNGS
+232 PWMYEWEYENGS
-244 QRSLFGTSQRG
+244 QRSLFGGSQR
-255 IFFGSQSR
+255 S

-276 QGRFFGTSQQGFLF
+276 QGRFWGTSQQGFLF
-290 GSRNIFSYGSNRGY
+290 GSQREFLTGSNRGFFFGSRNGFSYGSNRGY

-338 NRSLLTGSNRN
+338 
-349 YLAGSRYTST
+349 RYTPT

>member
-1 MSFVYSSCLRRAG
+1 MSFVYSLFLKRAG
-14 EGLSQ
+14 EELSQ
-19 FDNRIFHMLP
+19 FDNRISNMLP

-42 HYDNG
+42 RNDNG

-77 KKQAEQLEE
+77 GKQARQLEE
-86 RTGGIPVYMKLIAHE
+86 KTGGIPVYMKLIAHE
-101 GRLYPYRTYVI
+101 GRLYPYRTYVM

-145 NGSKGSRTDVS
+145 NGSKGKRTDVFGS
-156 GSQRSLFGTSQRDIL
+156 QISSQRSLFGTSQNKL
-171 FGSQGGFFGTS
+171 LAVSQQGAFVGSE
-182 QYGFFFGSQRE
+182 RE
-193 FLTGSNKGF
+193 F
-202 FLGSQTGF
+202 
-210 VVGSSRGYLTG
+210 LTG

-232 PWMYEWEYQNGS
+232 PWTYEWEYENGS
-244 QRSLFGTSQRG
+244 QRNLFGTSQNGFFLGSQREFLTGSNRG
-255 IFFGSQSR
+255 FFFGSQN
-263 LFSTSQRG
+263 G
-271 NFFGS
+271 FF
-276 QGRFFGTSQQGFLF
+276 F
-290 GSRNIFSYGSNRGY
+290 GSNRGY

-316 NRPWM
+316 NRLWM

-331 RGFLAGS
+331 RSLFGGSQRSLFGTSQQSFLFGSQRGFLAGS
-338 NRSLLTGSNRN
+338 NRSFLTGSNRG
-349 YLAGSRYTST
+349 YLTGSRYTPT

>member
-1 MSFVYSSCLRRAG
+1 MSFVYSLFLKRAG
-14 EGLSQ
+14 EELSQ
-19 FDNRIFHMLP
+19 FDNRISNMLP

-42 HYDNG
+42 RNDNG

-77 KKQAEQLEE
+77 GKQARQLEE
-86 RTGGIPVYMKLIAHE
+86 KTGGIPVYMKLIAHE
-101 GRLYPYRTYVI
+101 GRLYPYRTYVM

-132 KKKAETVKIQGSQ
+132 KKKAENVRIQGSQ
-145 NGSKGSRTDVS
+145 NGGKGNRTDVS
-156 GSQRSLFGTSQRDIL
+156 GSQMSSQRGVFGTSQRGI
-171 FGSQGGFFGTS
+171 
-182 QYGFFFGSQRE
+182 FFGSQRG
-193 FLTGSNKGF
+193 FLTDSNRGFFFESQNGFSFGSN
-202 FLGSQTGF
+202 
-210 VVGSSRGYLTG
+210 RGYLTG

-232 PWMYEWEYQNGS
+232 PWMYEWEYENGS
-244 QRSLFGTSQRG
+244 QRSLFGGSQR
-255 IFFGSQSR
+255 S

-276 QGRFFGTSQQGFLF
+276 QGRFWGTSQQGFLF
-290 GSRNIFSYGSNRGY
+290 GSQREFLTGSNRGFFFGSRNGFFYGSNRGY

-338 NRSLLTGSNRN
+338 
-349 YLAGSRYTST
+349 RYTPT

-381 EWQLINRSKRPCSR
+381 EWQLINRSKLPCSR

>member
-1 MSFVYSSCLRRAG
+1 MSFVYSLFLKRAG
-14 EGLSQ
+14 EELSQ
-19 FDNRIFHMLP
+19 FDNRISNMLP

-42 HYDNG
+42 RNDNG

-77 KKQAEQLEE
+77 GKQARQLEE
-86 RTGGIPVYMKLIAHE
+86 KTGGIPVYMKLIAHE
-101 GRLYPYRTYVI
+101 GRLYPYRTYVM

-132 KKKAETVKIQGSQ
+132 KKKAENVRIQGSQ
-145 NGSKGSRTDVS
+145 NGGKGNRTDVS
-156 GSQRSLFGTSQRDIL
+156 GSQMSSQRGVFGTSQRGI
-171 FGSQGGFFGTS
+171 
-182 QYGFFFGSQRE
+182 FFGSQRG
-193 FLTGSNKGF
+193 FLTDSNRGFFFESQNGFSFGSN
-202 FLGSQTGF
+202 
-210 VVGSSRGYLTG
+210 RGYLTG

-232 PWMYEWEYQNGS
+232 PWMYEWEYENGS
-244 QRSLFGTSQRG
+244 QRSLFGGSQR
-255 IFFGSQSR
+255 S

-276 QGRFFGTSQQGFLF
+276 QGRFWGTSQQGFLF
-290 GSRNIFSYGSNRGY
+290 GSQREFLTGSNRGFFFGSRNGFFYGSNRGY

-338 NRSLLTGSNRN
+338 
-349 YLAGSRYTST
+349 RYTPT

>member
-1 MSFVYSSCLRRAG
+1 MSFVYSLFLQRTG
-14 EGLSQ
+14 EELSQ
-19 FDNRIFHMLP
+19 FDNRISNMLP

-42 HYDNG
+42 RNDNG

-77 KKQAEQLEE
+77 RKQARQLEE
-86 RTGGIPVYMKLIAHE
+86 KTGGIPVYMKLIAHE
-101 GRLYPYRTYVI
+101 GRLYPYRTYVM

-132 KKKAETVKIQGSQ
+132 KKKAENVRIQGSQ
-145 NGSKGSRTDVS
+145 NGGKGNRMDVS
-156 GSQRSLFGTSQRDIL
+156 GSQMSSQRSLFGTSQNKL
-171 FGSQGGFFGTS
+171 LAGSQQGAFV
-182 QYGFFFGSQRE
+182 GSERE
-193 FLTGSNKGF
+193 F
-202 FLGSQTGF
+202 
-210 VVGSSRGYLTG
+210 LTG

-232 PWMYEWEYQNGS
+232 PWTYEWEYENGS
-244 QRSLFGTSQRG
+244 QRSLFGGSQR
-255 IFFGSQSR
+255 S

-276 QGRFFGTSQQGFLF
+276 QGRFFSTSQQGFLF
-290 GSRNIFSYGSNRGY
+290 GSRNSFSYGSNRGY

-316 NRPWM
+316 NRPWS
-321 YEWEYENGSQ
+321 YEWEYENGSQRSLFGGSQRSLFGTSQQSFLFGSQ

-338 NRSLLTGSNRN
+338 NRSFLTGSNRN
-349 YLAGSRYTST
+349 YLAGSRYMPT

>member
-156 GSQRSLFGTSQRDIL
+156 GSQRSLFGTSQR
-171 FGSQGGFFGTS
+171 
-182 QYGFFFGSQRE
+182 
-193 FLTGSNKGF
+193 
-202 FLGSQTGF
+202 
-210 VVGSSRGYLTG
+210 
-221 SNREF
+221 
-226 WTSSNR
+226 
-232 PWMYEWEYQNGS
+232 
-244 QRSLFGTSQRG
+244 G
-255 IFFGSQSR
+255 I
-263 LFSTSQRG
+263 
-271 NFFGS
+271 FFGS
-276 QGRFFGTSQQGFLF
+276 QGRFSGTSQQGFLF

-338 NRSLLTGSNRN
+338 NRSFLTGSNRN

-381 EWQLINRSKRPCSR
+381 EWQLINRSKRPCNR

>member
-1 MSFVYSSCLRRAG
+1 MSFVYSLFLKRAG
-14 EGLSQ
+14 EELSQ
-19 FDNRIFHMLP
+19 FDNRISNMLP

-42 HYDNG
+42 RNDNG

-77 KKQAEQLEE
+77 GKQARQLEE
-86 RTGGIPVYMKLIAHE
+86 KTGGIPVYMKLIAHE
-101 GRLYPYRTYVI
+101 GRLYPYRTYVM

-132 KKKAETVKIQGSQ
+132 KKKAENVRIQGSQ
-145 NGSKGSRTDVS
+145 NGGKGNRMDVS
-156 GSQRSLFGTSQRDIL
+156 GSQMSSQRSLFGTSQNKL
-171 FGSQGGFFGTS
+171 LAGSQQGAFV
-182 QYGFFFGSQRE
+182 GSERE
-193 FLTGSNKGF
+193 F
-202 FLGSQTGF
+202 
-210 VVGSSRGYLTG
+210 LTG

-232 PWMYEWEYQNGS
+232 PWTYEWEYENGS
-244 QRSLFGTSQRG
+244 QRSLFGGSQR
-255 IFFGSQSR
+255 S

-276 QGRFFGTSQQGFLF
+276 QGRFSGTSQQGFLF
-290 GSRNIFSYGSNRGY
+290 GSQNSFSYGSNRGY

-338 NRSLLTGSNRN
+338 NRSFLTGSNRN
-349 YLAGSRYTST
+349 YLAGSRYTPT